1 MLKLITIHVGSRKG
15 VNMVNDS
22 FFLNAEDRTITMV
35 KGDTMAFNFQVQ
47 GLEGSPDAIAFTC
60 KEHYDDATPLFTS
73 AIGNGVTL
81 IEYDEAKDLATYCVR
96 VDPTKTEDL
105 DLASYYYDLQLKKGQ
120 DVLTLLRGRLNLI
133 YSVTD

>member
-1 MLKLITIHVGSRKG
+1 
-15 VNMVNDS
+15 MVNDS

-73 AIGNGVTL
+73 VIYPLPQARDHTFERI
-81 IEYDEAKDLATYCVR
+81 R
-96 VDPTKTEDL
+96 QR
-105 DLASYYYDLQLKKGQ
+105 AS
-120 DVLTLLRGRLNLI
+120 
-133 YSVTD
+133 